1 MAEAL
6 AMKNGLSLV
15 NQLGYSRMQAESDC
29 LEAIDPYSVS
39 DRWWSEASTVFEECI
54 DSG

>member
-1 MAEAL
+1 
-6 AMKNGLSLV
+6 
-15 NQLGYSRMQAESDC
+15 

-54 DSG
+54 DSGWEHMFSRIFTLFLWL